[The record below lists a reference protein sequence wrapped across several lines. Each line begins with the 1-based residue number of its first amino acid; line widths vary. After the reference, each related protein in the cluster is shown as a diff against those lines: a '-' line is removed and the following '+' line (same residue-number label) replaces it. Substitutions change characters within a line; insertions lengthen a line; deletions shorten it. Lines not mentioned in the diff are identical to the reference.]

1 MAQAYNTFYNMKIY
15 LFNQVDGVK
24 LDIIKAEME
33 YMGAPIIFYTSH
45 KNNNFAL
52 HGSHRLWA
60 AYEKGIRPFFTYVP
74 YIENIHSDMSLLKY
88 ADYWRIFNSEITD
101 GNCDFPICPPMKN
114 IVNPDLYFFDNIYRP
129 FLEFYDV

>member
-1 MAQAYNTFYNMKIY
+1 MKIH

-45 KNNNFAL
+45 QNNNFAL

-74 YIENIHSDMSLLKY
+74 YIENIHAEMSLRMF
-88 ADYWRIFNSEITD
+88 AEYWRIFNSEVTD
-101 GNCDFPICPPMKN
+101 GNCEFPICPPMKD

-129 FLEFYDV
+129 FLDFGNV